1 MADLE
6 ALLRSAQAA
15 LTTASETLPSAE
27 ERRAEAAA
35 AESLAASVAGAVAKT
50 AIGVA
55 GRLRRQ
61 WLRWLAEHGEA
72 YEYDA
77 TVGPTVGHVLHFQ
90 THGFK
95 TRQNYSSLQ
104 LDGLGD
110 SWGELAV
117 PYLLAKFV
125 FTVLKYPG
133 WVGLKADEL
142 AIKCKPYALEARA
155 HWKRLKVSH
164 VRGGVDNGRTL
175 SKDKWCDGLL
185 FAAQDE
191 CMRER
196 LRLNR
201 AVTRLAILAFVR
213 ATCSRSGA
221 FGRDWFDRA
230 GLQLQWVGQRVKVI
244 SW

>member
-1 MADLE
+1 MAEGLE

-15 LTTASETLPSAE
+15 LSAASATLPSAE

-35 AESLAASVAGAVAKT
+35 AESLAVSGAGAVAKT
-50 AIGVA
+50 AVGVA

-61 WLRWLAEHGEA
+61 WLRWLTEHGDA

-77 TVGPTVGHVLHFQ
+77 TVGPTVEHVLHFQ

-110 SWGELAV
+110 TWGDLAV

-125 FTVLKYPG
+125 FTELKYPG

-142 AIKCKPYALEARA
+142 SA
-155 HWKRLKVSH
+155 KRETC
-164 VRGGVDNGRTL
+164 VRGSSRPGCVVFDYKVKDRQSISL
-175 SKDKWCDGLL
+175 SLDK
-185 FAAQDE
+185 
-191 CMRER
+191 
-196 LRLNR
+196 
-201 AVTRLAILAFVR
+201 T
-213 ATCSRSGA
+213 
-221 FGRDWFDRA
+221 
-230 GLQLQWVGQRVKVI
+230 I
-244 SW
+244 SKMIR